1 MYDSVYMYALF
12 CLSVWIIL
20 CVCVGKLYQV
30 CVCVCLNVCTILLG
44 TGGEEGNDTSST
56 EGTEDVV
63 VCRRHGLEH

>member
-1 MYDSVYMYALF
+1 M
-12 CLSVWIIL
+12 
-20 CVCVGKLYQV
+20 CVGKLYQV